1 MPSPLRQAL
10 SPAVRYG
17 STVPRLWTP
26 PLCEL
31 TPSTSEGF
39 DQVAYARDVLGRPM
53 LPWQEWEMIH
63 AGELLP
69 DGRPRFRIVLT
80 IVARQNGKTEIPV
93 VLAPYWLLVD
103 EYRLVLG
110 TSTKLEYAKDTWDKT
125 RLLLKDNEPLRD
137 MLGHPRWY
145 VRGNNLTD
153 MWTADE
159 RRHYRIAAANE
170 EGGRSLTIDRAVAD
184 ELRQHKDYSAWS
196 AMEPAAS
203 HEWSQIRAF
212 SNAGDDTSVVLN
224 DHREAALAFIQWCGD
239 TPDWRNR
246 LDEAPGDYR
255 LGLFEWSSPVGA
267 DPEDE
272 EALLQ
277 ANPRVGYGRNL
288 EDLLLEAR
296 RAKKKGGEALT
307 TFRTEKMCIR
317 VPNMDPAIDPLKW
330 RACRLVGSLAN
341 ARSRVVLCVDVSLDG
356 QHVTAVAAAVLANK
370 KVRVE
375 TVAVWDTVHDME
387 DALPDLLEKV
397 KPRALGWFPN
407 GPAAAAA
414 ARLADRNKAGTA
426 RRPWPPR
433 GMTVEAIRFEMP
445 AVCMGLAKE
454 VDAGTLVHSG
464 DPLQDEQV
472 EAAEKNMYPSGTWV
486 FVRSDDG
493 GHVDCVYA
501 MAGAVHLAR
510 TLPAPVGAVRLVGPS
525 GT

>member
-1 MPSPLRQAL
+1 MKHGR
-10 SPAVRYG
+10 
-17 STVPRLWTP
+17 TVPRLWTP
-26 PLCEL
+26 PLRKL
-31 TPSTSEGF
+31 TPATSEGF
-39 DQVAYARDVLGRPM
+39 DQVVYARDVLGRPM

-69 DGRPRFRIVLT
+69 DGRPRFKIVLT

-103 EYRLVLG
+103 EYRLILG

-125 RLLLKDNEPLRD
+125 RLLLRDNVPLRD
-137 MLGHPRWY
+137 MLGAPRWY

-159 RRHYRIAAANE
+159 RRHYRIAAAND
-170 EGGRSLTIDRAVAD
+170 EGGRSLTIDRGVAD
-184 ELRQHKDYSAWS
+184 ELRQHKDYSAWA

-203 HEWSQIRAF
+203 HEWSQIRCF

-224 DHREAALAFIQWCGD
+224 DHRDAAMEFIQWCRE
-239 TPDWRNR
+239 TQDWRKHLN
-246 LDEAPGDYR
+246 EAPGDYR
-255 LGLFEWSSPVGA
+255 LGLFEWSSPEDA

-272 EALLQ
+272 DALLQ

-296 RAKKKGGEALT
+296 RAKAKGGQALA

-317 VPNMDPAIDPLKW
+317 VRNMTPAIDPQAW
-330 RACRLVGSLAN
+330 RDARMPGTLTAV
-341 ARSRVVLCVDVSLDG
+341 RSRAVMCVDVSLDG
-356 QHVTAVAAAVLANK
+356 QHATAVVAAVLPGG

-375 TVAVWDTVHDME
+375 TVAAWDSGFAME
-387 DALPDLLEKV
+387 EGLPDLLERV

-407 GPAAAAA
+407 GPAAEAAA
-414 ARLADRNKAGTA
+414 SLADRNKAGTA

-445 AVCMGLAKE
+445 AVCMGFAKE
-454 VDAGTLVHSG
+454 VLAGRIMHSG

-472 EAAEKNMYPSGTWV
+472 LAAEKKEGTNGVWV
-486 FVRSDDG
+486 FARTDEG

-501 MAGAVHLAR
+501 LAGAVHLAR
-510 TLPAPVGAVRLVGPS
+510 TLPAPVGAIRLVGPS
-525 GT
+525 NP